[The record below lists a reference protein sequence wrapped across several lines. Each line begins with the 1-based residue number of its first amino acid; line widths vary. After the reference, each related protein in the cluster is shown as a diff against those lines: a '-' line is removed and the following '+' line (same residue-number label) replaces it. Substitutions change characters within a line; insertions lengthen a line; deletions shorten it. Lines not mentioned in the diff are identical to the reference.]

1 MTGRVRP
8 LDGIRVVDLS
18 QNLAGPFCTQIL
30 ADLGADVIKV
40 EPPGG
45 DPARDWAPPQ
55 WGGDGTM
62 FLSVNRGKRSITLD
76 LKRDDARAVL
86 DALVARADIFVESFR
101 RGTAERL
108 GCGPEALRARHPALI
123 YCSVRAYGADGPL
136 ADLPGY
142 DALAQAHGGLISVTG
157 QPDAPA
163 RVGTSVVDYGTGTWA
178 ALAILAAL
186 RERDR
191 TGQGNHVVAALYESA
206 ISYNAYHLMGY
217 FADGTVPER
226 HGTGFPAIAP
236 YGAFAAA
243 DGELMIAGANDALFQ
258 KLCRALGLD
267 DVARDPRW
275 QSNQQRVAEKSALRA
290 AIERVTR
297 QLPVATLEARL
308 RAAGVPCAAIRSIDQ
323 VASEPQ
329 TSAGGLLHATPR
341 DDAPELRGPLPPL
354 RWDGARA
361 AADRPPPHA
370 GQHTREILEELGLTY
385 GIPGEPGEE
394 RAS

>member
-1 MTGRVRP
+1 MSVRP
-8 LDGIRVVDLS
+8 RPLAGIRVVDLS
-18 QNLAGPFCTQIL
+18 QNIAGPFCTQIL
-30 ADLGADVIKV
+30 ADLGADVVKV

-45 DPARDWAPPQ
+45 DPAREWAPPQ
-55 WGGDGTM
+55 WGADGTM

-101 RGTAERL
+101 RGVAERL
-108 GCGPEALRARHPALI
+108 GCGAEALRERHPALI
-123 YCSVRAYGADGPL
+123 YGSVRAYGADGPL
-136 ADLPGY
+136 ADLAGY

-186 RERDR
+186 RERDQS
-191 TGQGNHVVAALYESA
+191 GQGTHVVAALYETA
-206 ISYNAYHLMGY
+206 IGYNAYHLMGY
-217 FADGTVPER
+217 FADGTVPQR

-258 KLCRALGLD
+258 KLCAALDLD
-267 DVARDPRW
+267 SAAREPRW
-275 QSNQQRVAEKSALRA
+275 QTNPQRVADEATLRA
-290 AIERVTR
+290 EIERVTR

-308 RAAGVPCAAIRSIDQ
+308 RTAGVPCAAIRSIDQ
-323 VASEPQ
+323 VADEPQ

-341 DDAPELRGPLPPL
+341 DDAPALRGPLPPL
-354 RWDGARA
+354 RWNGARA

-370 GQHTREILEELGLTY
+370 GEHTQQILEELGFAPNRP
-385 GIPGEPGEE
+385 GITQEE
-394 RAS
+394 